1 MVKYHIPSIDLEK
14 EENWINRYIRQ
25 GWRLKRISFLRYEF
39 ISKKLTPH

>member
-25 GWRLKRISFLRYEF
+25 EWRLKQD
-39 ISKKLTPH
+39 